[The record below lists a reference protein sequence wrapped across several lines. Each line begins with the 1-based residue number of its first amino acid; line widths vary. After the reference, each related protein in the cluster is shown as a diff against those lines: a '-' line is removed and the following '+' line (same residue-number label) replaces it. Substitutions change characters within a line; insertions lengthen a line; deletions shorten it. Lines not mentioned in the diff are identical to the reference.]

1 MKQSPRPSHR
11 GFSMIEMMVGLL
23 IISFGLLG
31 LISMQA
37 KALQSSI
44 GTEDAQR
51 AALLANEMAVAM
63 FNADTVNLKKDVL
76 AAWAE
81 RVGDVR
87 AKGVPKGVGTVTV
100 TSATTARITVTWT
113 PVHSSG
119 AANDTH
125 KYSTD
130 VVIP

>member
-1 MKQSPRPSHR
+1 
-11 GFSMIEMMVGLL
+11 MIEMMVGLL

-37 KALQSSI
+37 RALQASI

-63 FNADTVNLKKDVL
+63 FNANTVNLAKDDVKG
-76 AAWAE
+76 WAS
-81 RVGDVR
+81 RVADTTE
-87 AKGVPKGVGTVTV
+87 KGLPKGVGAITVTG
-100 TSATTARITVTWT
+100 TSIARITVSWT
-113 PVHSSG
+113 PVHSRG
-119 AANDTH
+119 EANDTH

>member
-1 MKQSPRPSHR
+1 
-11 GFSMIEMMVGLL
+11 
-23 IISFGLLG
+23 
-31 LISMQA
+31 
-37 KALQSSI
+37 
-44 GTEDAQR
+44 
-51 AALLANEMAVAM
+51 M
-63 FNADTVNLKKDVL
+63 FNADTVNLGKDVL
-76 AAWAE
+76 STWAA
-81 RVGDVR
+81 RVEDTGAR
-87 AKGVPKGVGTVTV
+87 GVPKGVGIVTV